1 MLTGVLCLLVFLI
14 MAMAMYGRRLSA
26 LLALP
31 LMALAIAL
39 IGGVEPQ
46 DIVKNVLAA
55 GSLKLHNA
63 YTTTMFGAMLAEL
76 LNKQGM
82 ARALVRW
89 VAEFAGDSPYLLG
102 ALLTAVTA
110 LLFSTLGGLGAVIM
124 VGTIILPVML
134 SLGISSH
141 AAAGLFLFGISL
153 GGMFN
158 LTNWQLYSDVLGIEQ
173 AKIIAF
179 VVPFSL
185 IVGLVI
191 LLFLLLELKEKRNI
205 KYFLV
210 GLALLAVSYPGL
222 SNFTPAQAGAGQL
235 SAVSY
240 QIAAALVVMLSIC
253 ALFRHRQKA
262 VNLPGISL
270 LTPLVPLIFV
280 LVFRWDIIP
289 AFMLGIAYGVLSS
302 WKRDSVNVLTR
313 SIIDGATTV
322 IPAVLLMMGIGML
335 ITAVMDK
342 HVAEALAPIMQACV
356 PTHAVSYVLGFT
368 FFSFLALYRG
378 PLSLWGMGSGLV
390 TLAVKATTLSN
401 QAVMAMLMSVGQIQ
415 GICDPTNTQNIW
427 IATYLGLDTQI
438 ILRRT
443 IPYALLCVLL
453 GLILAVAKGFV
464 PW

>member
-1 MLTGVLCLLVFLI
+1 MLTGSLCLLVFFV
-14 MAMAMYGRRLSA
+14 MALAMYSRRISA

-39 IGGVEPQ
+39 IGGVRAD
-46 DIVKNVLAA
+46 DIVKTVLADGA
-55 GSLKLHNA
+55 LKLHNA

-102 ALLTAVTA
+102 ALLTVVTA

-124 VGTIILPVML
+124 VGTIVLPVMI
-134 SLGISSH
+134 SLGIPAH
-141 AAAGLFLFGISL
+141 AAGALFLFGISL

-158 LTNWQLYSDVLGIEQ
+158 LTNWQLYSDVLGITQ
-173 AKIIAF
+173 PTIVAF
-179 VVPFSL
+179 IGPFSL
-185 IVGLVI
+185 IVCLVI
-191 LLFLLLELKEKRNI
+191 LVLLLVELKERRNLKFFAI
-205 KYFLV
+205 
-210 GLALLAVSYPGL
+210 GALALAASYPAL
-222 SNFTPAQAGAGQL
+222 NSFTPAQTTASL
-235 SAVSY
+235 DERSLP
-240 QIAAALVVMLSIC
+240 AAAVMIILLAC
-253 ALFRHRQKA
+253 YAGYRHWKKITD
-262 VNLPGISL
+262 LPGIAL

-280 LVFRWDIIP
+280 LVFHWPIIA
-289 AFMLGIAYGVLSS
+289 AFMLGITYGVLAT
-302 WKRDSVNVLTR
+302 WKHDSINVLTR

-342 HVAEALAPIMQACV
+342 HVAEALAPIIRACV
-356 PTHAVSYVLGFT
+356 PTHALSYVLGFGC
-368 FFSFLALYRG
+368 FSFLALYRG

-390 TLAVKATTLSN
+390 SLVKTMALLD
-401 QAVMAMLMSVGQIQ
+401 ARAIMAMLMSVGQVQ

-427 IATYLGLDTQI
+427 IANYLGLDTQF
-438 ILRRT
+438 LLKRT
-443 IPYALLCVLL
+443 LPYALISVFL
-453 GLILAVAKGFV
+453 GLILAIAKGFV

>member
-1 MLTGVLCLLVFLI
+1 MLTGVLCLLVFLL

-31 LMALAIAL
+31 LMALAIAF
-39 IGGVEPQ
+39 IGGVPPQ
-46 DIVKNVLAA
+46 DIVKNVLAT

-102 ALLTAVTA
+102 ALLTTVTA

-134 SLGISSH
+134 SLGIPAH

-158 LTNWQLYSDVLGIEQ
+158 LTNWQLYSDVLAIEQ

-185 IVGLVI
+185 IVALVI
-191 LLFLLLELKEKRNI
+191 LLFLLVELKEKRNL
-205 KYFLV
+205 KYFLI
-210 GLALLAVSYPGL
+210 GLSLLAVSYPAL
-222 SNFTPAQAGAGQL
+222 SNFAPAASSAQQLAQASYPIAGFML
-235 SAVSY
+235 AGLALY
-240 QIAAALVVMLSIC
+240 AA
-253 ALFRHRQKA
+253 FRQRTKA
-262 VNLPGISL
+262 VDLPGISL
-270 LTPLVPLIFV
+270 FTPLVPLVFV
-280 LVFRWDIIP
+280 LLFHWDIIP
-289 AFMLGIAYGVLSS
+289 AFMLGITYGVLAS
-302 WKRDSVNVLTR
+302 WKHDSINVLTR

-342 HVAEALAPIMQACV
+342 HVADALAPIMQACV
-356 PTHAVSYVLGFT
+356 PTHALSYILGFT
-368 FFSFLALYRG
+368 CFSFLALYRG

-390 TLAVKATTLSN
+390 TLAVKATTLSG

-438 ILRRT
+438 ILKRT
-443 IPYALLCVLL
+443 IPYALLCVFL